1 MFEQTSII
9 LENNGIS
16 PDLILIQFAVY
27 RNYDCQPDKLFQHS
41 AWESKPN
48 QLKAFMEGIRA
59 GGGISEEAVEVGL

>member
-27 RNYDCQPDKLFQHS
+27 RNYDC
-41 AWESKPN
+41 
-48 QLKAFMEGIRA
+48 
-59 GGGISEEAVEVGL
+59 